1 MSGWDDF
8 VSGFDDGDAGFEFE
22 NKSSFANKSEHGEEH
37 SPAQAKTFLGFVKGF
52 SEFAKGIYET
62 CNFFNFALIIA
73 VVAFSIVRLIL
84 FLHITGN
91 N

>member
-62 CNFFNFALIIA
+62 CNL
-73 VVAFSIVRLIL
+73 LL
-84 FLHITGN
+84 FQ
-91 N
+91 